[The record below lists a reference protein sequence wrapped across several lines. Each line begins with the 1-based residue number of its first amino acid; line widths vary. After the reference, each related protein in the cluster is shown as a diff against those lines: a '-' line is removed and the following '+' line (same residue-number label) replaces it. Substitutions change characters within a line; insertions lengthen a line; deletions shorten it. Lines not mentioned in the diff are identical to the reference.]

1 MVPTAMTRPTT
12 NEPETDVPVTEE
24 TVTHES
30 ATDRTVTG
38 QAEPGQAEPG
48 QGVTGRA
55 EPGQGATGQGEPGH
69 SATGRPT
76 ADTAT
81 TSGVATA
88 EAATGKA
95 TVAETATDEVATDR
109 SAADKAATG
118 ESATGESATDAA
130 ALDRPTAGEAET
142 DAASAD
148 EPALLEV
155 RGLSVSYRTRG
166 GTVRAVRGVDLDV
179 WPGQVTAVVGE
190 SGSGKSTT
198 AHAITRLLAANGGI
212 DAGTV
217 RFGRHDLTALSEREL
232 RTVRGARIGLVPQ
245 DPTVSLNPVKR
256 IGEQVAEV
264 LRIHGLATRRSAPS
278 AAVAILDRAGLP
290 DAATR
295 ARQYPHELSGG
306 MRQRALI
313 AVAIAAKPQLIIADE
328 PTSALDVT
336 VQRVILD
343 HLQHLTE
350 QSGTAVLLVTH
361 DLGVAADRAQRIVVM
376 SEGRVVETGP
386 TRDVLENPQHAYTR
400 RLLAS
405 APSLTTARPRAT
417 AAVTAPA
424 PDEVPLVEARNLV
437 KEFRLPAAAGAA
449 RTLRAVDDVSLTLH
463 RGRTL
468 ALVGESGS
476 GKSTTARLVLRL
488 VDPTSGSVLFDG
500 ADVTTARGAGA
511 RQLRRRAQLVYQNPY
526 ASLDPRFSIGEVI
539 TEPLRAFRVGDRAS
553 RLARARELLDR
564 VALPGSVLDRR
575 PAELSGG
582 QRQRVA
588 IARALA
594 LSPDLVVCDE
604 PVSALDVS
612 VQAQVLDLL
621 AELQADTGV
630 AYLFISHDLAVVRQI
645 AHRVAVMRS
654 GRVVET
660 GTAEELFTH
669 PRHDYTRELLAAIP
683 GGRHAS
689 AGDRPHQPKEHL

>member
-1 MVPTAMTRPTT
+1 M
-12 NEPETDVPVTEE
+12 
-24 TVTHES
+24 
-30 ATDRTVTG
+30 
-38 QAEPGQAEPG
+38 
-48 QGVTGRA
+48 
-55 EPGQGATGQGEPGH
+55 
-69 SATGRPT
+69 
-76 ADTAT
+76 
-81 TSGVATA
+81 
-88 EAATGKA
+88 
-95 TVAETATDEVATDR
+95 TDER
-109 SAADKAATG
+109 ENG
-118 ESATGESATDAA
+118 ENVST
-130 ALDRPTAGEAET
+130 P
-142 DAASAD
+142 
-148 EPALLEV
+148 LLQI

-166 GTVRAVRGVDLDV
+166 GTVEAVRGVDLDV

-198 AHAITRLLAANGGI
+198 AHAITRLLPANGSI
-212 DAGTV
+212 EAGTV
-217 RFGRHDLTALSEREL
+217 RFGRHDLATLSEAEL
-232 RTVRGARIGLVPQ
+232 RTVRGRRIGLVPQ

-256 IGEQVAEV
+256 IGDQVAEV
-264 LRIHGLATRRSAPS
+264 LRIHGLATRRSAP
-278 AAVAILDRAGLP
+278 AEAVAVLDRAGLP
-290 DAATR
+290 GAAVR

-313 AVAIAAKPQLIIADE
+313 AIAIAARPELIIADE

-343 HLQHLTE
+343 HLQRLTAE
-350 QSGTAVLLVTH
+350 SGTAVLLVTH
-361 DLGVAADRAQRIVVM
+361 DLGVAADRAQRLVVM
-376 SEGRVVETGP
+376 SRGKVVEAGP
-386 TRDVLENPQHAYTR
+386 TRDVLADPQDDYTR

-405 APSLTTARPRAT
+405 APSLATARPRTPVSLPKAD
-417 AAVTAPA
+417 AA
-424 PDEVPLVEARNLV
+424 PLVEARHLV
-437 KEFRLPAAAGAA
+437 KEFRLPHAGDGP
-449 RTLRAVDDVSLTLH
+449 RTLRAVDDVSFTLH

-488 VDPTSGSVLFDG
+488 ADAIAGQILFDG
-500 ADVTTARGAGA
+500 TDVTAARGAQA

-526 ASLDPRFSIGEVI
+526 ASLDPRFSIAEVI
-539 TEPLRAFRVGDRAS
+539 TEPLRAFGVGDRAS

-564 VALPGSVLDRR
+564 VALPSAALERR

-621 AELQADTGV
+621 VELQADTGV

-645 AHRVAVMRS
+645 AHQVAVMRA
-654 GRVVET
+654 GRIVET
-660 GTAEELFTH
+660 GPPEELFTR
-669 PRHDYTRELLAAIP
+669 PRHAYTRELLAAIP
-683 GGRHAS
+683 GGGAPSRAPETTTSRGPAS
-689 AGDRPHQPKEHL
+689 

>member
-1 MVPTAMTRPTT
+1 MVPAAMTD
-12 NEPETDVPVTEE
+12 EPENGE
-24 TVTHES
+24 
-30 ATDRTVTG
+30 
-38 QAEPGQAEPG
+38 
-48 QGVTGRA
+48 GVST
-55 EPGQGATGQGEPGH
+55 P
-69 SATGRPT
+69 
-76 ADTAT
+76 
-81 TSGVATA
+81 
-88 EAATGKA
+88 
-95 TVAETATDEVATDR
+95 
-109 SAADKAATG
+109 
-118 ESATGESATDAA
+118 
-130 ALDRPTAGEAET
+130 
-142 DAASAD
+142 
-148 EPALLEV
+148 LLEI
-155 RGLSVSYRTRG
+155 RGLSVSYRTRSG
-166 GTVRAVRGVDLDV
+166 SVAAVRGVDLDV

-198 AHAITRLLAANGGI
+198 AHAVTRLLAANGTI

-217 RFGRHDLTALSEREL
+217 RFGRHDLATLSEAEL

-264 LRIHGLATRRSAPS
+264 LRVHGLATRRSA
-278 AAVAILDRAGLP
+278 AAEAVEVLNRAGLP
-290 DAATR
+290 DAAVR

-313 AVAIAAKPQLIIADE
+313 AVALAAKPELIIADE

-350 QSGTAVLLVTH
+350 ESGTAILLVTH
-361 DLGVAADRAQRIVVM
+361 DLGVAADRAQRLVVM
-376 SEGRVVETGP
+376 SEGRVVEAGE
-386 TRDVLENPQHAYTR
+386 TRAVLADPRHEYTR
-400 RLLAS
+400 RLLAA
-405 APSLTTARPRAT
+405 APSLTTARPRAPVP
-417 AAVTAPA
+417 AAPA
-424 PDEVPLVEARNLV
+424 DAVPLVEVRHLV
-437 KEFRLPAAAGAA
+437 KEFRLPRAGGEA

-463 RGRTL
+463 RGQTL

-488 VDPTSGSVLFDG
+488 ADPTSGQVLFDG
-500 ADVTTARGAGA
+500 TDITTATGERA

-526 ASLDPRFSIGEVI
+526 ASLDPRFSIAEVI
-539 TEPLRAFRVGDRAS
+539 SEPLRAFKVGDRAA

-564 VALPGSVLDRR
+564 VALPASTLERR

-645 AHRVAVMRS
+645 AHQVAVMRA
-654 GRVVET
+654 GRIVET
-660 GTAEELFTH
+660 GPPGELFTD
-669 PRHDYTRELLAAIP
+669 PRHAYTRELLAAIP
-683 GGRHAS
+683 GGRAPSPVGPVGPAAPAS
-689 AGDRPHQPKEHL
+689 LAAETTTS

>member
-1 MVPTAMTRPTT
+1 MTDHLPDT
-12 NEPETDVPVTEE
+12 
-24 TVTHES
+24 
-30 ATDRTVTG
+30 
-38 QAEPGQAEPG
+38 PG
-48 QGVTGRA
+48 
-55 EPGQGATGQGEPGH
+55 
-69 SATGRPT
+69 
-76 ADTAT
+76 
-81 TSGVATA
+81 
-88 EAATGKA
+88 
-95 TVAETATDEVATDR
+95 TDEDLSTTPSTDP
-109 SAADKAATG
+109 DPG
-118 ESATGESATDAA
+118 EGA
-130 ALDRPTAGEAET
+130 ALEI
-142 DAASAD
+142 
-148 EPALLEV
+148 

-166 GTVRAVRGVDLDV
+166 GTVTAVRDVDLDV
-179 WPGQVTAVVGE
+179 RPGEVTAVVGE

-198 AHAITRLLAANGGI
+198 AHAITRLLAANATI
-212 DAGTV
+212 DAGTI
-217 RFGRHDLTALSEREL
+217 RFGRHDLTALSEAEL
-232 RTVRGARIGLVPQ
+232 RTVRGAQIGLVPQ
-245 DPTVSLNPVKR
+245 DPSVSLNPVKR

-278 AAVAILDRAGLP
+278 EAVDILRRAGLP

-295 ARQYPHELSGG
+295 ARQYPYELSGG

-313 AVAIAAKPQLIIADE
+313 AIAIAARPRLIVADE

-343 HLQHLTE
+343 HLQGLTE
-350 QSGTAVLLVTH
+350 ELGTAILLVTH
-361 DLGVAADRAQRIVVM
+361 DLGVAADRAQRLVVM
-376 SEGRVVETGP
+376 SQGRVVEAGA
-386 TRDVLENPQHAYTR
+386 TREVLRNPQHDYTR

-405 APSLTTARPRAT
+405 APSLTTAVPRTEVSVPPAT
-417 AAVTAPA
+417 STT
-424 PDEVPLVEARNLV
+424 PLVELRNAV
-437 KEFRLPAAAGAA
+437 KEFTLPRANGES

-488 VDPTSGSVLFDG
+488 ADASAGQILFDG
-500 ADVTTARGAGA
+500 ADVTTARGAQA

-539 TEPLRAFRVGDRAS
+539 TEPLRAFKVGDRTS
-553 RLARARELLDR
+553 RLDRARELLDR
-564 VALPGSVLDRR
+564 VALPAATLDRR

-645 AHRVAVMRS
+645 AHGVAVMRA

-660 GTAEELFTH
+660 GAPEDLFTH
-669 PRHDYTRELLAAIP
+669 PRHEYTRELLAAIP
-683 GGRHAS
+683 GRRDDHDLRTQTA
-689 AGDRPHQPKEHL
+689 

>member
-1 MVPTAMTRPTT
+1 MTGPLTNEPAT
-12 NEPETDVPVTEE
+12 NEPETDEPVPEAVTDQPVTDHPPNGEAVAHRLTTGKAATEE
-24 TVTHES
+24 TVT
-30 ATDRTVTG
+30 DQPV
-38 QAEPGQAEPG
+38 
-48 QGVTGRA
+48 
-55 EPGQGATGQGEPGH
+55 
-69 SATGRPT
+69 
-76 ADTAT
+76 
-81 TSGVATA
+81 
-88 EAATGKA
+88 TGKA
-95 TVAETATDEVATDR
+95 VTGEAVTHQPVSDRPVPDHPQPDAAVPDEV
-109 SAADKAATG
+109 SAG
-118 ESATGESATDAA
+118 
-130 ALDRPTAGEAET
+130 
-142 DAASAD
+142 

-179 WPGQVTAVVGE
+179 WPGQITAVVGE

-232 RTVRGARIGLVPQ
+232 RTVRGAQIGLVPQ

-256 IGEQVAEV
+256 VGEQVAEV

-278 AAVAILDRAGLP
+278 AAIEILDRAGLP

-313 AVAIAAKPQLIIADE
+313 AVAIAAKPKLIIADE

-350 QSGTAVLLVTH
+350 ESGTAVLLVTH

-376 SEGRVVETGP
+376 SEGRVVEAGP
-386 TRDVLENPQHAYTR
+386 TRDILENPRHAYTR

-405 APSLTTARPRAT
+405 APSLATARPRPAGSAT
-417 AAVTAPA
+417 VPA
-424 PDEVPLVEARNLV
+424 PDGTPLVEARNLV
-437 KEFRLPAAAGAA
+437 KEFRLPAAEGAA

-488 VDPTSGSVLFDG
+488 ADPSAGSVLFDG
-500 ADVTTARGAGA
+500 ADVTAARGAPA

-553 RLARARELLDR
+553 RLARARELLEK
-564 VALPGSVLDRR
+564 VALPASVLSRR

-645 AHRVAVMRS
+645 AHQVAVMRS
-654 GRVVET
+654 GRIVET
-660 GTAEELFTH
+660 GTAEELFTR

-689 AGDRPHQPKEHL
+689 AGAASHEPKELE

>member
-1 MVPTAMTRPTT
+1 MSDAHENGEDVTT
-12 NEPETDVPVTEE
+12 P
-24 TVTHES
+24 
-30 ATDRTVTG
+30 
-38 QAEPGQAEPG
+38 
-48 QGVTGRA
+48 
-55 EPGQGATGQGEPGH
+55 
-69 SATGRPT
+69 
-76 ADTAT
+76 
-81 TSGVATA
+81 
-88 EAATGKA
+88 
-95 TVAETATDEVATDR
+95 
-109 SAADKAATG
+109 
-118 ESATGESATDAA
+118 
-130 ALDRPTAGEAET
+130 
-142 DAASAD
+142 
-148 EPALLEV
+148 LLEI
-155 RGLSVSYRTRG
+155 RGLSVSYRTRAG
-166 GTVRAVRGVDLDV
+166 AVPAVRGVDLDV

-198 AHAITRLLAANGGI
+198 AHAVTRLLAANGTI

-217 RFGRHDLTALSEREL
+217 RFGRHDLATLSEAEL

-264 LRIHGLATRRSAPS
+264 LRIHGLATRRSA
-278 AAVAILDRAGLP
+278 AAEAVEVLNRAGLP
-290 DAATR
+290 DAAVR
-295 ARQYPHELSGG
+295 SRQYPHELSGG
-306 MRQRALI
+306 MRQRVLI
-313 AVAIAAKPQLIIADE
+313 AVAIAAGPELIIADE

-343 HLQHLTE
+343 HLQHLAE
-350 QSGTAVLLVTH
+350 ESGTAILLVTH
-361 DLGVAADRAQRIVVM
+361 DLGVAADRARRLVVM
-376 SEGRVVETGP
+376 SQGRVVEAGE
-386 TRDVLENPQHAYTR
+386 TRTVLADPRHEYTR
-400 RLLAS
+400 RLLAA
-405 APSLTTARPRAT
+405 APSLTTARPRTPVPAT
-417 AAVTAPA
+417 PSTLASPAKPAKPTSPAAPA
-424 PDEVPLVEARNLV
+424 DATPLVEARNLV
-437 KEFRLPAAAGAA
+437 KEFRLPRAGGES

-488 VDPTSGSVLFDG
+488 TDATSGQVRFDG
-500 ADVTTARGAGA
+500 ADVTTAKGA
-511 RQLRRRAQLVYQNPY
+511 RARALRRRAQLVYQNPY
-526 ASLDPRFSIGEVI
+526 ASLDPRFSIGDVI

-564 VALPGSVLDRR
+564 VALSATTLERR

-645 AHRVAVMRS
+645 AHQVAVMRA

-660 GTAEELFTH
+660 GPPEDLFTE
-669 PRHDYTRELLAAIP
+669 PRHEYTRELLAAIP
-683 GGRHAS
+683 GGRALSFTAETTAS
-689 AGDRPHQPKEHL
+689 

>member
-1 MVPTAMTRPTT
+1 MVPAAMTDESENGEDVTT
-12 NEPETDVPVTEE
+12 P
-24 TVTHES
+24 
-30 ATDRTVTG
+30 
-38 QAEPGQAEPG
+38 
-48 QGVTGRA
+48 
-55 EPGQGATGQGEPGH
+55 
-69 SATGRPT
+69 
-76 ADTAT
+76 
-81 TSGVATA
+81 
-88 EAATGKA
+88 
-95 TVAETATDEVATDR
+95 
-109 SAADKAATG
+109 
-118 ESATGESATDAA
+118 
-130 ALDRPTAGEAET
+130 
-142 DAASAD
+142 
-148 EPALLEV
+148 LLEI

-166 GTVRAVRGVDLDV
+166 GTVAAVRNVDLDV

-198 AHAITRLLAANGGI
+198 AHAITRLLPGNGGI

-217 RFGRHDLTALSEREL
+217 RFGRHDLATLSEAEL

-245 DPTVSLNPVKR
+245 DPAVSLNPVKR

-264 LRIHGLATRRSAPS
+264 LRIHGLATRRSAP
-278 AAVAILDRAGLP
+278 AEAVAVLGRAGLP
-290 DAATR
+290 DAAVR

-313 AVAIAAKPQLIIADE
+313 AIAIAARPELIIADE

-343 HLQHLTE
+343 HLQRLTE
-350 QSGTAVLLVTH
+350 ESGTAVLLVTH
-361 DLGVAADRAQRIVVM
+361 DLGVAADRAQRLVVM
-376 SEGRVVETGP
+376 SQGEVVETGP
-386 TRDVLENPQHAYTR
+386 TRDILADPQDDYTR
-400 RLLAS
+400 HLLAS
-405 APSLTTARPRAT
+405 APSLATARPRAPVPIPVPRT
-417 AAVTAPA
+417 G
-424 PDEVPLVEARNLV
+424 PLVEVRNLV
-437 KEFRLPAAAGAA
+437 KEFGLPRTGDGP

-463 RGRTL
+463 RGQTL

-488 VDPTSGSVLFDG
+488 AEPTAGQVLFDG
-500 ADVTTARGAGA
+500 TDVTTAKGAQV
-511 RQLRRRAQLVYQNPY
+511 RELRRRAQLVYQNPY
-526 ASLDPRFSIGEVI
+526 ASLDPRSSIGEVI
-539 TEPLRAFRVGDRAS
+539 TEPLRAFKVGDRAS

-564 VALPGSVLDRR
+564 VALPAATLRRR

-612 VQAQVLDLL
+612 VQAQVLALL

-645 AHRVAVMRS
+645 AHEVAVMRA
-654 GRVVET
+654 GRIVET
-660 GTAEELFTH
+660 GPPQELFTN
-669 PRHDYTRELLAAIP
+669 PRHEYTRELLAAIP
-683 GGRHAS
+683 GSRIPAPAETTTS
-689 AGDRPHQPKEHL
+689 

>member
-1 MVPTAMTRPTT
+1 MVQAAMTGTPTNT
-12 NEPETDVPVTEE
+12 PGTDDDLSTTPSTEPVHPE
-24 TVTHES
+24 
-30 ATDRTVTG
+30 
-38 QAEPGQAEPG
+38 
-48 QGVTGRA
+48 QGV
-55 EPGQGATGQGEPGH
+55 
-69 SATGRPT
+69 
-76 ADTAT
+76 
-81 TSGVATA
+81 
-88 EAATGKA
+88 
-95 TVAETATDEVATDR
+95 
-109 SAADKAATG
+109 
-118 ESATGESATDAA
+118 
-130 ALDRPTAGEAET
+130 ALEI
-142 DAASAD
+142 
-148 EPALLEV
+148 

-166 GTVRAVRGVDLDV
+166 GIVRAVRDVDLDV
-179 WPGQVTAVVGE
+179 RPGEVTAVVGE

-198 AHAITRLLAANGGI
+198 AHAVTRLLAPNAHIDGGTI
-212 DAGTV
+212 
-217 RFGRHDLTALSEREL
+217 RFGRHDLTTLTEAEL

-245 DPTVSLNPVKR
+245 DPSVSLNPVKR
-256 IGEQVAEV
+256 VGEQVAEV
-264 LRIHGLATRRSAPS
+264 LRIHGLATRRSAP
-278 AAVAILDRAGLP
+278 AEAIAILDRAGLP

-313 AVAIAAKPQLIIADE
+313 AIALAARPELIIADE

-350 QSGTAVLLVTH
+350 ELGTAILLVTH
-361 DLGVAADRAQRIVVM
+361 DLGVAADRAKHLVVM
-376 SEGRVVETGP
+376 SQGRVVEAGP
-386 TRDVLENPQHAYTR
+386 TRDILDDPQHAYTR

-405 APSLTTARPRAT
+405 APSLATARPRTPLA
-417 AAVTAPA
+417 APA
-424 PDEVPLVEARNLV
+424 ATETQPLVELRGAV
-437 KEFRLPAAAGAA
+437 KEFRLPRAGGGS
-449 RTLRAVDDVSLTLH
+449 RTLRAVDDVSFTLH
-463 RGRTL
+463 RGQTL

-488 VDPTSGSVLFDG
+488 TDATDGHILFDG
-500 ADVTTARGAGA
+500 EDVTTARGAQA
-511 RQLRRRAQLVYQNPY
+511 RQLRRRGQLVYQNPY

-539 TEPLRAFRVGDRAS
+539 TEPLRAFKVGDGAS
-553 RLARARELLDR
+553 RLARARDLLDR
-564 VALPGSVLDRR
+564 VALPASTLERR

-645 AHRVAVMRS
+645 AHQVAVMRA
-654 GRVVET
+654 GRIVET
-660 GTAEELFTH
+660 GAPEDLFTH
-669 PRHDYTRELLAAIP
+669 PRHEYTRELLAAIP
-683 GGRHAS
+683 GRRDDHDLRTRTA
-689 AGDRPHQPKEHL
+689 

>member
-1 MVPTAMTRPTT
+1 MVPAMT
-12 NEPETDVPVTEE
+12 
-24 TVTHES
+24 THEHENGE
-30 ATDRTVTG
+30 DVTT
-38 QAEPGQAEPG
+38 P
-48 QGVTGRA
+48 
-55 EPGQGATGQGEPGH
+55 
-69 SATGRPT
+69 
-76 ADTAT
+76 
-81 TSGVATA
+81 
-88 EAATGKA
+88 
-95 TVAETATDEVATDR
+95 
-109 SAADKAATG
+109 
-118 ESATGESATDAA
+118 
-130 ALDRPTAGEAET
+130 
-142 DAASAD
+142 
-148 EPALLEV
+148 LLEI

-166 GTVRAVRGVDLDV
+166 GTVAAVRGVDLDV
-179 WPGQVTAVVGE
+179 RPGQVTAVVGE

-198 AHAITRLLAANGGI
+198 AHAVTRLLAANGTI

-217 RFGRHDLTALSEREL
+217 RFGRHDLAALSEAEL
-232 RTVRGARIGLVPQ
+232 RTVRGAQIGLVPQ

-264 LRIHGLATRRSAPS
+264 LRIHGLATRRT
-278 AAVAILDRAGLP
+278 AAAEAIAVLDRAGLP
-290 DAATR
+290 DAAVR

-313 AVAIAAKPQLIIADE
+313 AVAIAAKPKLIIADE

-350 QSGTAVLLVTH
+350 ELGTAILLVTH
-361 DLGVAADRAQRIVVM
+361 DLGVAADRSQRLVVM
-376 SEGRVVETGP
+376 EQGKVVEAGETCA
-386 TRDVLENPQHAYTR
+386 VLADPQHPYTR

-405 APSLTTARPRAT
+405 APSLTTARPRT
-417 AAVTAPA
+417 PVSAAPTS
-424 PDEVPLVEARNLV
+424 EPLVEVRNLV
-437 KEFRLPAAAGAA
+437 KEFRLPRAGGEA
-449 RTLRAVDDVSLTLH
+449 RTLRAVDDVSLTVH
-463 RGRTL
+463 RGQTL

-488 VDPTSGSVLFDG
+488 TDPTSGQVLFDG
-500 ADVTTARGAGA
+500 TDVTTAKGDRV
-511 RQLRRRAQLVYQNPY
+511 RQLRRRAQLIYQNPY

-539 TEPLRAFRVGDRAS
+539 TEPLRAFKVGDRAS
-553 RLARARELLDR
+553 RLGRARELLDR
-564 VALPGSVLDRR
+564 VALPASTLERR

-645 AHRVAVMRS
+645 AHQVAVMRS

-660 GTAEELFTH
+660 GPPEDLFSE
-669 PRHDYTRELLAAIP
+669 PRHEYTRELLAAIP
-683 GGRHAS
+683 GGGLPSPVAETTTSRGPA
-689 AGDRPHQPKEHL
+689 

>member
-1 MVPTAMTRPTT
+1 MTTP
-12 NEPETDVPVTEE
+12 
-24 TVTHES
+24 
-30 ATDRTVTG
+30 
-38 QAEPGQAEPG
+38 
-48 QGVTGRA
+48 
-55 EPGQGATGQGEPGH
+55 
-69 SATGRPT
+69 
-76 ADTAT
+76 
-81 TSGVATA
+81 
-88 EAATGKA
+88 
-95 TVAETATDEVATDR
+95 
-109 SAADKAATG
+109 
-118 ESATGESATDAA
+118 
-130 ALDRPTAGEAET
+130 
-142 DAASAD
+142 
-148 EPALLEV
+148 LLEI

-166 GTVRAVRGVDLDV
+166 GTVPAVRGVDLDV

-198 AHAITRLLAANGGI
+198 AHAITRLLPGNSAI
-212 DAGTV
+212 EAGTV
-217 RFGRHDLTALSEREL
+217 RFGRHDLTTLSEAEL

-264 LRIHGLATRRSAPS
+264 LRIHGLATRRSAP
-278 AAVAILDRAGLP
+278 AEAVGVLDRAGLP
-290 DAATR
+290 DAAVR

-313 AVAIAAKPQLIIADE
+313 AVAIAAQPELIIADE

-350 QSGTAVLLVTH
+350 ESGTAILLVTH
-361 DLGVAADRAQRIVVM
+361 DLGVAADRAQRLVVM
-376 SEGRVVETGP
+376 SQGRVVEAGE
-386 TRDVLENPQHAYTR
+386 TRAVIADPRHDYTR
-400 RLLAS
+400 RLLAA
-405 APSLTTARPRAT
+405 APSLTTARTRIPAS
-417 AAVTAPA
+417 A
-424 PDEVPLVEARNLV
+424 PDPDTAPLVEVRGLV
-437 KEFRLPAAAGAA
+437 KEFKLPRTSGGP
-449 RTLRAVDDVSLTLH
+449 RTLRAVDDVSFTLH

-488 VDPTSGSVLFDG
+488 ADATAGQVLFDG
-500 ADVTTARGAGA
+500 ADVTTAKGARV

-526 ASLDPRFSIGEVI
+526 ASLDPRFSVGEVI
-539 TEPLRAFRVGDRAS
+539 TEPLRAFRVGDRAA
-553 RLARARELLDR
+553 RLARARTLLDR
-564 VALPGSVLDRR
+564 VALPAATLERR

-645 AHRVAVMRS
+645 AHQVAVMRA

-660 GTAEELFTH
+660 GPPEDLFTH
-669 PRHDYTRELLAAIP
+669 PRHPYTRELLAAIP
-683 GGRHAS
+683 GGRVPTAPAKTATS
-689 AGDRPHQPKEHL
+689 

>member
-1 MVPTAMTRPTT
+1 MTGTPTNTPGTDDDLSTT
-12 NEPETDVPVTEE
+12 PSTEPVHPE
-24 TVTHES
+24 
-30 ATDRTVTG
+30 
-38 QAEPGQAEPG
+38 
-48 QGVTGRA
+48 
-55 EPGQGATGQGEPGH
+55 QGA
-69 SATGRPT
+69 
-76 ADTAT
+76 
-81 TSGVATA
+81 
-88 EAATGKA
+88 
-95 TVAETATDEVATDR
+95 
-109 SAADKAATG
+109 
-118 ESATGESATDAA
+118 
-130 ALDRPTAGEAET
+130 ALEI
-142 DAASAD
+142 
-148 EPALLEV
+148 

-166 GTVRAVRGVDLDV
+166 GIVRAVRDVDLDV
-179 WPGQVTAVVGE
+179 RPGEVTAVVGE

-198 AHAITRLLAANGGI
+198 AHAVTRLLAPNAHI
-212 DAGTV
+212 DSGTI
-217 RFGRHDLTALSEREL
+217 RFGRHDLTTLTEAEL

-245 DPTVSLNPVKR
+245 DPSVSLNPVKR
-256 IGEQVAEV
+256 VGEQVAEV
-264 LRIHGLATRRSAPS
+264 LRIHGLATRRSAP
-278 AAVAILDRAGLP
+278 AEAIAILDRAGLP

-313 AVAIAAKPQLIIADE
+313 AIALAAGPELIIADE

-350 QSGTAVLLVTH
+350 ELGTAILLVTH
-361 DLGVAADRAQRIVVM
+361 DLGVAADRAKHLVVM
-376 SEGRVVETGP
+376 SQGRVVEAGP
-386 TRDVLENPQHAYTR
+386 TLDILDDPQHAYTR

-405 APSLTTARPRAT
+405 APSLATARPRTPLA
-417 AAVTAPA
+417 APA
-424 PDEVPLVEARNLV
+424 TNETQPLLELRGAV
-437 KEFRLPAAAGAA
+437 KEFRLPRAGGGS
-449 RTLRAVDDVSLTLH
+449 RTLRAVDDVSFTLH
-463 RGRTL
+463 RGQTL

-488 VDPTSGSVLFDG
+488 TDATDGHILFDG
-500 ADVTTARGAGA
+500 EDVTTAHGAQA

-539 TEPLRAFRVGDRAS
+539 TEPLRAFKVGDGAS
-553 RLARARELLDR
+553 RLARARDLLDR
-564 VALPGSVLDRR
+564 VALPASTLERR

-645 AHRVAVMRS
+645 AHQVAVMRA
-654 GRVVET
+654 GRIVET
-660 GTAEELFTH
+660 GAPEDLFTH
-669 PRHDYTRELLAAIP
+669 PRHEYTRELLAAIP
-683 GGRHAS
+683 GRRDDH
-689 AGDRPHQPKEHL
+689 DLRTRTT

>member
-1 MVPTAMTRPTT
+1 M
-12 NEPETDVPVTEE
+12 
-24 TVTHES
+24 
-30 ATDRTVTG
+30 
-38 QAEPGQAEPG
+38 
-48 QGVTGRA
+48 
-55 EPGQGATGQGEPGH
+55 
-69 SATGRPT
+69 
-76 ADTAT
+76 
-81 TSGVATA
+81 
-88 EAATGKA
+88 
-95 TVAETATDEVATDR
+95 TDERENGDDVT
-109 SAADKAATG
+109 
-118 ESATGESATDAA
+118 
-130 ALDRPTAGEAET
+130 P
-142 DAASAD
+142 
-148 EPALLEV
+148 PLLEI

-166 GTVRAVRGVDLDV
+166 GMVPAVRGVDLDV
-179 WPGQVTAVVGE
+179 RPGQVTAVVGE

-198 AHAITRLLAANGGI
+198 AHAITRLLPANGGI

-217 RFGRHDLTALSEREL
+217 RFGRHDLATLSEAEL

-256 IGEQVAEV
+256 IGDQVAEV
-264 LRIHGLATRRSAPS
+264 LRIHGLATRRSA
-278 AAVAILDRAGLP
+278 AAEAIAVLDRAGLP
-290 DAATR
+290 DAAVR

-313 AVAIAAKPQLIIADE
+313 AIAVAARPELIIADE

-343 HLQHLTE
+343 HLQRLTE
-350 QSGTAVLLVTH
+350 ESGTAILLVTH
-361 DLGVAADRAQRIVVM
+361 DLGVAADRAQHLVVM
-376 SEGRVVETGP
+376 SQGRVVETGP
-386 TRDVLENPQHAYTR
+386 TRDVLSDPQHAYTR
-400 RLLAS
+400 QLLAS
-405 APSLTTARPRAT
+405 APSLTTARARPP
-417 AAVTAPA
+417 VPA
-424 PDEVPLVEARNLV
+424 PTADTAPLVEVRHLV
-437 KEFRLPAAAGAA
+437 KEFRLPRTSDGP
-449 RTLRAVDDVSLTLH
+449 RTLRAVDDVGFTLH

-488 VDPTSGSVLFDG
+488 AEATAGQILFDG
-500 ADVTTARGAGA
+500 TDVTTAKGA
-511 RQLRRRAQLVYQNPY
+511 RARELRRRAQLVYQNPY

-539 TEPLRAFRVGDRAS
+539 TEPLRAFKVGDRAA

-564 VALPGSVLDRR
+564 VALPAATLERR

-612 VQAQVLDLL
+612 VQAQVLELL

-645 AHRVAVMRS
+645 AHEVAVLRA
-654 GRVVET
+654 GRIVET
-660 GTAEELFTH
+660 GPPEELFTR
-669 PRHDYTRELLAAIP
+669 PRHEYTRELLAAIP
-683 GGRHAS
+683 GGRRVPS
-689 AGDRPHQPKEHL
+689 AAETTTS

>member
-1 MVPTAMTRPTT
+1 MVPAAMTDRLTNNPGTGEDLTT
-12 NEPETDVPVTEE
+12 AP
-24 TVTHES
+24 S
-30 ATDRTVTG
+30 TG
-38 QAEPGQAEPG
+38 PS
-48 QGVTGRA
+48 
-55 EPGQGATGQGEPGH
+55 GQGA
-69 SATGRPT
+69 
-76 ADTAT
+76 
-81 TSGVATA
+81 
-88 EAATGKA
+88 
-95 TVAETATDEVATDR
+95 
-109 SAADKAATG
+109 
-118 ESATGESATDAA
+118 
-130 ALDRPTAGEAET
+130 
-142 DAASAD
+142 
-148 EPALLEV
+148 LEI

-166 GTVRAVRGVDLDV
+166 TTVRAVRDVDLDV
-179 WPGQVTAVVGE
+179 RPGEVTAVVGE

-198 AHAITRLLAANGGI
+198 AHAITRLLAPNATI
-212 DAGTV
+212 DAGTI
-217 RFGRHDLTALSEREL
+217 RFGRHDLTALSEAEL
-232 RTVRGARIGLVPQ
+232 RTVRGAQIGLVPQ
-245 DPTVSLNPVKR
+245 DPSVSLNPVKR
-256 IGEQVAEV
+256 VGEQVAEV

-278 AAVAILDRAGLP
+278 EAIGILDRAGLP

-313 AVAIAAKPQLIIADE
+313 AIAIAANPQLIIADE

-343 HLQHLTE
+343 HLQGLTE
-350 QSGTAVLLVTH
+350 ELGTAILLVTH
-361 DLGVAADRAQRIVVM
+361 DLGVAADRSQRLVVM
-376 SEGRVVETGP
+376 SQGQVVEAGP
-386 TRDVLENPQHAYTR
+386 TREVLADPQHDYTQ

-405 APSLTTARPRAT
+405 APSLATARASFPA
-417 AAVTAPA
+417 TAPA
-424 PDEVPLVEARNLV
+424 ATEETPLVEVRNAV
-437 KEFRLPAAAGAA
+437 KEFRLPRADGES
-449 RTLRAVDDVSLTLH
+449 RTLRAVDDVSFTLH

-488 VDPTSGSVLFDG
+488 TEATDGHILFDG
-500 ADVTTARGAGA
+500 EDVTTARGARA

-539 TEPLRAFRVGDRAS
+539 TEPLRAFKVGDRAS
-553 RLARARELLDR
+553 RLERARDLLDR
-564 VALPGSVLDRR
+564 VALPASTLERR

-612 VQAQVLDLL
+612 VQAQVLHLL

-645 AHRVAVMRS
+645 AHEVAVMRA
-654 GRVVET
+654 GRIVEV
-660 GTAEELFTH
+660 GAPEDLFTH
-669 PRHDYTRELLAAIP
+669 PEHEYTRELLAAIP
-683 GGRHAS
+683 GHRDDHDLRTRTA
-689 AGDRPHQPKEHL
+689 

>member
-1 MVPTAMTRPTT
+1 MVAPAMTGPAT
-12 NEPETDVPVTEE
+12 NGPVNRTGTDRPETTEQQVPDE
-24 TVTHES
+24 TVQ
-30 ATDRTVTG
+30 G
-38 QAEPGQAEPG
+38 QQAPG
-48 QGVTGRA
+48 
-55 EPGQGATGQGEPGH
+55 
-69 SATGRPT
+69 
-76 ADTAT
+76 
-81 TSGVATA
+81 
-88 EAATGKA
+88 
-95 TVAETATDEVATDR
+95 
-109 SAADKAATG
+109 
-118 ESATGESATDAA
+118 AA
-130 ALDRPTAGEAET
+130 APGG
-142 DAASAD
+142 AAVQ
-148 EPALLEV
+148 EPPLLEV

-179 WPGQVTAVVGE
+179 WPGQITAVVGE

-198 AHAITRLLAANGGI
+198 AHAITRLLAANATV
-212 DAGTV
+212 DAGAV
-217 RFGRHDLTALSEREL
+217 RFGRHDLSALSEREL

-256 IGEQVAEV
+256 VGEQVAEV
-264 LRIHGLATRRSAPS
+264 LRIHGLATRRSAP
-278 AAVAILDRAGLP
+278 AAAIAVLERAGLP

-313 AVAIAAKPQLIIADE
+313 AVAIAAGPELIVADE

-350 QSGTAVLLVTH
+350 ESGTAVLLVTH

-376 SEGRVVETGP
+376 SEGQVVEAGP
-386 TRDVLENPQHAYTR
+386 TRDVLENPRHAYTR
-400 RLLAS
+400 RLLSS
-405 APSLTTARPRAT
+405 APSLTTARPRPTGPAQ
-417 AAVTAPA
+417 A
-424 PDEVPLVEARNLV
+424 PDPGTAPLVEVRNLV
-437 KEFRLPAAAGAA
+437 KEFRLPAAGGGA

-488 VDPTSGSVLFDG
+488 AEPSAGSVLFDG
-500 ADVTTARGAGA
+500 ADVTTARGA
-511 RQLRRRAQLVYQNPY
+511 RTRELRRRAQLVYQNPY

-553 RLARARELLDR
+553 RLARARELLGK
-564 VALPGSVLDRR
+564 VALPASVLDRR

-621 AELQADTGV
+621 AALQADTGV

-654 GRVVET
+654 GRIVET
-660 GTAEELFTH
+660 GTAEELFTR
-669 PRHDYTRELLAAIP
+669 PRHDYTRALLAAIP
-683 GGRHAS
+683 GGRHTPTGVPS
-689 AGDRPHQPKEHL
+689 PETEELT